1 MIERMELTIVGAG
14 AIGGI
19 IGAHLWRAGHAV
31 QLVDRDHAHVAAI
44 QAGGLEVAG
53 HAELVA
59 RVPACEPEAVTGPIE
74 TLILAVKTLHTEEAL
89 RPLVSR
95 LAPDGWVI
103 SMQNGLEEGKIAAL
117 VGESRT
123 AAAFLSFGGY
133 YDRPGRVVYSGPGT
147 LKVGELDGRLT
158 SRITAL
164 ARVLS
169 DFHPTDAT
177 ANIRGH
183 KWGKLLLGTVYFAT
197 AMVDE
202 DVVDLL
208 EDASIR
214 RTLSGLV
221 AEGLAVADALGVAVQ
236 PVDGF
241 DPRSLRGGESE
252 SAGGARDVGR
262 ASGVLAPHCHDPRR
276 GSGAI
281 SRSGSAAPRRA
292 RSSARSSPRPS
303 ARVVPSPACGRC
315 SVSTRPSRPAP
326 GRATGRTS
334 TRWPARRAPSPAR
347 ARGGRP
353 PSPCGSA
360 RSARPRSRRAPPR

>member
-1 MIERMELTIVGAG
+1 MIGRMELTIVGAG
-14 AIGGI
+14 AIGGT
-19 IGAHLWRAGHAV
+19 IGAHLSQAGHAV
-31 QLVDRDHAHVAAI
+31 QLVDQDRAHVAAI
-44 QAGGLEVAG
+44 QADGLEVAG
-53 HAELVA
+53 HAQFVA
-59 RVPACEPEAVTGPIE
+59 RVPACEPAAVRGPIE

-95 LAPDGWVI
+95 LAPDGWVL

-158 SRITAL
+158 PRITAL
-164 ARVLS
+164 ARALS
-169 DFHPTDAT
+169 DFHPADAT

-183 KWGKLLLGTVYFAT
+183 KWGKLLLGLVYFAT

-208 EDASIR
+208 DDAGVR

-221 AEGLAVADALGVAVQ
+221 AEGLVVADALGVDVQ

-241 DPRSLRGGESE
+241 DPRSLRGDESE
-252 SAGGARDVGR
+252 S
-262 ASGVLAPHCHDPRR
+262 
-276 GSGAI
+276 
-281 SRSGSAAPRRA
+281 SAA
-292 RSSARSSPRPS
+292 
-303 ARVVPSPACGRC
+303 
-315 SVSTRPSRPAP
+315 
-326 GRATGRTS
+326 RATWDAHQMYWRRTVV
-334 TRWPARRAPSPAR
+334 TRTGIWRDLAIRKRRTEAGPILGALVAEAER
-347 ARGGRP
+347 AGRP
-353 PSPCGSA
+353 V
-360 RSARPRSRRAPPR
+360 PRVRAMLDLYPALEAGAPRDRANFDALVG

>member
-1 MIERMELTIVGAG
+1 MIGRMELTIVGAG

-19 IGAHLWRAGHAV
+19 VGAHLWQAGHAV
-31 QLVDRDHAHVAAI
+31 QLVDRDRAHVAAI

-53 HAELVA
+53 HAQLVA

-117 VGESRT
+117 VGEPRT

-169 DFHPTDAT
+169 DFHPTEAT
-177 ANIRGH
+177 GNIRGH
-183 KWGKLLLGTVYFAT
+183 RWGKLLLGTVYFAT

-202 DVVDLL
+202 DVVNLL
-208 EDASIR
+208 EDAGVR
-214 RTLSGLV
+214 RTLSCLV

-252 SAGGARDVGR
+252 S
-262 ASGVLAPHCHDPRR
+262 
-276 GSGAI
+276 
-281 SRSGSAAPRRA
+281 SAARQTWDAHRAYWRRTVMTRTGIWRDLA
-292 RSSARSSPRPS
+292 IRKRRTEAGPILGALVAEAERAGCPVS
-303 ARVVPSPACGRC
+303 RV
-315 SVSTRPSRPAP
+315 
-326 GRATGRTS
+326 RAMLDLYAALEAG
-334 TRWPARRAPSPAR
+334 AR
-347 ARGGRP
+347 ARD
-353 PSPCGSA
+353 
-360 RSARPRSRRAPPR
+360 RANLDALAG

>member
-1 MIERMELTIVGAG
+1 M
-14 AIGGI
+14 
-19 IGAHLWRAGHAV
+19 
-31 QLVDRDHAHVAAI
+31 QLVDRDRAHVAAI

-53 HAELVA
+53 HAQLVA

-117 VGESRT
+117 VGEART

-133 YDRPGRVVYSGPGT
+133 YDRPGRVVYSGPGS

-169 DFHPTDAT
+169 DFHPTEAT

-183 KWGKLLLGTVYFAT
+183 RWGKLLLGTVYFAT

-208 EDASIR
+208 EDAGVR

-221 AEGLAVADALGVAVQ
+221 GRGAGRRGRARRGRAARRRLRPAE
-236 PVDGF
+236 P
-241 DPRSLRGGESE
+241 PRRRERI
-252 SAGGARDVGR
+252 AGGARDVGR
-262 ASGVLAPHCHDPRR
+262 ASGVLAPQA
-276 GSGAI
+276 S
-281 SRSGSAAPRRA
+281 
-292 RSSARSSPRPS
+292 
-303 ARVVPSPACGRC
+303 
-315 SVSTRPSRPAP
+315 STRTGIWRDLAIRKRRTEAGPILGALVAEAE
-326 GRATGRTS
+326 RA
-334 TRWPARRAPSPAR
+334 
-347 ARGGRP
+347 GRP
-353 PSPCGSA
+353 VPRVRAMLDLYAALEAG
-360 RSARPRSRRAPPR
+360 ARPRDRANLDALAG